1 MSGIAKMFIEMLV
14 VGVLSISLIKVIE
27 FVFTK

>member
-1 MSGIAKMFIEMLV
+1 MKGITKVFIEMLV
-14 VGVLSISLIKVIE
+14 VGVLSISFVKLIE

>member
-1 MSGIAKMFIEMLV
+1 MKGDIKVFIEMFV
-14 VGVLSISLIKVIE
+14 VGVLSISLIKAIE

>member
-14 VGVLSISLIKVIE
+14 VGILSISLIKVIE

>member
-1 MSGIAKMFIEMLV
+1 MNIGKMFVEMLV
-14 VGVLSISLIKVIE
+14 VGILSISLIKVIE

>member
-14 VGVLSISLIKVIE
+14 VCVLSISLIKVIE